1 MSKNDQTFVIYE
13 QWSSIIPNVSK
24 VFKPEKFTR
33 LLELPVFYSVFCLYN
48 KNNTF
53 KQALMELTAPCFT
66 VVEKASMAE
75 STNQSCNN

>member
-1 MSKNDQTFVIYE
+1 MTRPLLFMSNDLALSQMF
-13 QWSSIIPNVSK
+13 PK
-24 VFKPEKFTR
+24 MFKPEKYTR